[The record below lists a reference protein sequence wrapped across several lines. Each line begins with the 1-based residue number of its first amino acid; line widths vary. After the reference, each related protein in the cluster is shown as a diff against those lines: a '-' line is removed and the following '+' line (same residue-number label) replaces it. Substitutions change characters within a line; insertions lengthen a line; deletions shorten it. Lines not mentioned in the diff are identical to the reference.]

1 MFVSRRARR
10 DARHR
15 REDRQARDQVVRR
28 RHRVP
33 ARVGTLTGWR
43 KVYTVSGA
51 VWLEG
56 MGEGTRWARGGGTSI
71 GTNKMRSVKHAK
83 NEKGQE
89 RP

>member
-1 MFVSRRARR
+1 MRTSFILGLCMFVSRRARR

-43 KVYTVSGA
+43 KVYIVSG
-51 VWLEG
+51 VFMHFHRVSGVLMHFYRLSG
-56 MGEGTRWARGGGTSI
+56 DF
-71 GTNKMRSVKHAK
+71 KVK
-83 NEKGQE
+83 
-89 RP
+89 